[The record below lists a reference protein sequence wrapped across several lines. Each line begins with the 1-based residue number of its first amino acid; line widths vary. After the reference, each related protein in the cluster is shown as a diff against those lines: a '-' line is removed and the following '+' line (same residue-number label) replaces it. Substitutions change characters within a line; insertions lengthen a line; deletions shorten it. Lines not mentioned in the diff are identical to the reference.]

1 MREVSV
7 KNNTSGKNK
16 KKKNIKEVT
25 FSVLLLFYVTLTLN
39 DVDVS

>member
-7 KNNTSGKNK
+7 RSNAREK
-16 KKKNIKEVT
+16 KKHEGSHI
-25 FSVLLLFYVTLTLN
+25 FCASSFLLHFLDSLTLN

>member
-7 KNNTSGKNK
+7 KNNTSGEN

>member
-1 MREVSV
+1 MREVSI
-7 KNNTSGKNK
+7 KNNTNG
-16 KKKNIKEVT
+16 KKKNKSIKEVT

>member
-1 MREVSV
+1 MNEVSI
-7 KNNTSGKNK
+7 KNNTNGK
-16 KKKNIKEVT
+16 KKNKNIKEVT

>member
-7 KNNTSGKNK
+7 KNNTSGKN
-16 KKKNIKEVT
+16 KKNIKEVT

-39 DVDVS
+39 DLDVS

>member
-16 KKKNIKEVT
+16 KKNIKVVT

-39 DVDVS
+39 DLDVS

>member
-16 KKKNIKEVT
+16 KKTEEVT